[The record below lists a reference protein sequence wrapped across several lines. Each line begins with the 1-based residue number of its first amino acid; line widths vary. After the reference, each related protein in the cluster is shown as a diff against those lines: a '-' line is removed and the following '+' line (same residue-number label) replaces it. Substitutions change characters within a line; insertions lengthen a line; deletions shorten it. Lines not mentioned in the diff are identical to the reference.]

1 MKWQLRVVKTDRL
14 WFLISGLL
22 ILVALFSLAVRGLNY
37 SIDFRGGILMDLRF
51 EKDVSMAD
59 VRGVLNDHGLGDAV
73 IRRAT
78 AGDVAGGKGGEFIV
92 TTKSIPDDERRQ
104 LFADLEQRL
113 GRFEALSVD
122 HVTPVI
128 GDELKRKAG
137 LGILLAVIG
146 MLVYIT
152 IRFEWRFGIAAV
164 IALIH
169 DVLLTVGF
177 FSLLQI
183 PVDTAFVAAILTV
196 FGYSINDTIIIFDRI
211 RENLTIR
218 RKETLGELVD
228 RSLNQVLVR
237 SINTA
242 LTTVLAIGAIY
253 VFGGRTTKDL
263 ALALIVGIGFGAYS
277 SIFLASPL
285 YVRLSEFLARRRGQ
299 ARTA

>member
-1 MKWQLRVVKTDRL
+1 MKWQLRVMKKDKL
-14 WFLISGLL
+14 WYLISGLL
-22 ILVALFSLAVRGLNY
+22 MLVAVISLGVRGLNY

-51 EKDVSMAD
+51 EKDVTMAD
-59 VRGVLNDHGLGDAV
+59 LRGILNDHGLGGAV
-73 IRRAT
+73 IRRA
-78 AGDVAGGKGGEFIV
+78 AAAEAVAGGKGKEFII
-92 TTKSIPDDERRQ
+92 TTKSIPDGERRQ

-113 GRFEALSVD
+113 GRFETLSVD

-128 GDELKRKAG
+128 GDELKRNAG

-146 MLVYIT
+146 MLIYIT
-152 IRFEWRFGIAAV
+152 IRFEWRFGVAAV

-177 FSLLQI
+177 FSVFQL
-183 PVDTAFVAAILTV
+183 PVDTSFVAAILTV

-211 RENLTIR
+211 RENLAMR

-237 SINTA
+237 SIITS
-242 LTTVLAIGAIY
+242 LTTVFAIGAIY
-253 VFGGRTTKDL
+253 VFGGRTTRDL
-263 ALALIVGIGFGAYS
+263 ALALMVGIGFGAYS
-277 SIFLASPL
+277 SIFVASPL
-285 YVRLSEFLARRRGQ
+285 YVRLTEFLARRR